1 MEKTVVN
8 FGSLNIDYVY
18 EVPHMVQP
26 GETLHSRRRLVGAGG
41 KGGNQ
46 SIALAKAGAKVAHA
60 GKIGPDGALL
70 RETLEKAGVNTDL
83 LFTSAGASGHAIIQV
98 DADGQNSIILFPG
111 ANFELTAAEIDR
123 VVDAASGGLL
133 LLQNEINALPEIM
146 RKAHA
151 AGCRLAFNFAPF
163 SPEDAGALPLELVD
177 YLIVNEIE
185 GAGLSG
191 VTPPE
196 EILAKLSGR
205 FPNTVIILTIGKD
218 GVIAREKEQIWREP
232 AVDAKVVDTTSA
244 GDTFIGYLLAGIL
257 EGMPLPEALKLAS
270 RASAITVSRPGAADS
285 IPHRSE
291 L

>member
-1 MEKTVVN
+1 MITICNVTIITRKHART
-8 FGSLNIDYVY
+8 
-18 EVPHMVQP
+18 
-26 GETLHSRRRLVGAGG
+26 GETPAF
-41 KGGNQ
+41 Q
-46 SIALAKAGAKVAHA
+46 
-60 GKIGPDGALL
+60 
-70 RETLEKAGVNTDL
+70 
-83 LFTSAGASGHAIIQV
+83 
-98 DADGQNSIILFPG
+98 
-111 ANFELTAAEIDR
+111 
-123 VVDAASGGLL
+123 
-133 LLQNEINALPEIM
+133 
-146 RKAHA
+146 RK
-151 AGCRLAFNFAPF
+151 
-163 SPEDAGALPLELVD
+163 DAGALPLELVD